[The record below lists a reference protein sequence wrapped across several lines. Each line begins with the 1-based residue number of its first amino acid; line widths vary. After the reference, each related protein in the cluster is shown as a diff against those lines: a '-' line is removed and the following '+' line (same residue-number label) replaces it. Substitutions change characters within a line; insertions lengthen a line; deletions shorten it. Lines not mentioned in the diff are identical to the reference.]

1 MIIASIYND
10 YSEGRI
16 NYGQEDELMKMLEN
30 SSYDE
35 RYYREFREE
44 IEGGMDVERYEEVY
58 FLMLH
63 NQLDI
68 ISSGKNYQMKDI
80 VRKINNEI

>member
-1 MIIASIYND
+1 MIIASIHND
-10 YSEGRI
+10 YSEVRI
-16 NYGQEDELMKMLEN
+16 TYSQEDELMQMLEN

-44 IEGGMDVERYEEVY
+44 IEAGMDVDRYEEVY